1 MGNYEQLKAAIAAV
15 IKQNGNNEI
24 TGDLLQNTLTTIVSN
39 VGNDST
45 FAGVATPDTVPGSPD
60 QNVFYIAGTRGVYNN
75 FDGTTIVNEMVVFT
89 NETGVWKSQNIGIA
103 LNGVPNLFLGVGY
116 VRKDNGNINTPS
128 SNLTNTPFLPIDRTK
143 DLQIKA
149 YEGVTSMIA
158 FCAFYDSDY
167 KFISAWQPGGAT
179 DGTRT
184 ATIPAAQI
192 PANAVYI
199 RCSGHHTVT
208 DNYVI
213 PFDLYNVLVNLATKT
228 DVDAVIAQI
237 NTYLS
242 GSYVYRGWAIPSTVP
257 VAGKSNVFYIATT
270 PGIYTNFGN
279 FEVTNRLTIFR
290 RTNPD
295 DEFIATEIGV
305 PLNGVR
311 SLFREIGYIRSDTGK
326 VYTVSTSWRCTP
338 FLRITRND
346 DLQIR
351 GKIHETASVALCAFY
366 DKDYNFISSFTPEW
380 AGTSTVTA
388 TIAAADIPADTV
400 YIRCTGSETEGYV
413 LPWDIFDLTKDV
425 NDKAKQSD
433 LNNTLGDFFTIQS
446 YGLRYTDGIAIRQT
460 NDMSTITPFIP
471 LNRDADLIVS
481 GWRGQGNTALLCF
494 YDKDETFISSIFEEI
509 PGGYNKDYLI
519 KKENYPENAAL
530 IRAGGYVGY
539 DCYIRNLTVK
549 YLLDVIEGKTWLDM
563 FYFYPDKIYTSRSEA
578 YNDVPGY
585 MRKANLTIKYRLNE
599 SRNIIVETSIDV
611 NNWDNETNWRTEQMR
626 EIIDSNYLYAII
638 DANNNVLFAIDN
650 NGICHFKSNIKEYL
664 FVEEWDYLYCIVDAS
679 NNIVFA
685 IDRYGNIIGKSGQ
698 SVGSSLIS
706 NNLKNQ
712 SDLLTTLSDVKNYGA
727 QNAEYLIDLNFTG
740 RISVKGKIKNPV
752 NDFDGNVPF
761 ATFENGGAVAATQ
774 SVKHA
779 VPTQATET
787 IYGVTG
793 KVPFSVLQS
802 GFACEGA
809 QIIYNRVA
817 KAGSTHNGGRNNL
830 CGDKIMMFWFK
841 GLDVINKAYA
851 VTKCETANDYF
862 IPDTDTWGENTLP
875 IIVEPVDG
883 VATIDL
889 LTPNRLYFVTGK
901 TKKIV
906 IADKRRTTEDIN
918 TAWES
923 SSQSYIVLNW
933 DNPIDATPIEMGASG
948 IVIGS
953 GSDTPTPDGFST
965 LQMKGNN
972 YIVKNTATRAFNNYL
987 PYEELKARS
996 ELFAT
1001 YQDLYIDISNDTF
1014 TVGRDST
1021 GVIFTTSL
1029 KDGSGAWKTLQD
1041 FYKEFV
1047 PVTPNDSYPR
1057 EGYPHAVIPE
1067 LSDFYITFYDMPL
1080 KDCSTIL
1087 QNGKIYLIG
1096 EYPQQ
1101 MVLNPCGSANAPY
1114 DLPYTNQFDCFPYW
1128 VYDKYDTQEHI
1139 FDYIIGNERIKV
1151 YVNGEKLTEIN
1162 KTSQLR
1168 IGNPL
1173 SDILFSDLEIT
1184 KGYLGDAEVASDDYY
1199 LISSRTPICFGL
1211 LCHNIYD
1218 TYIGSNHPL
1227 GNLGASI
1234 TQLMVIA
1241 KQLQDKGY
1249 ITLSMQ
1255 QLADWKAGNYKI
1267 PPKSAILVCDDWQIS
1282 RNWLGQP
1289 SGQQTTKM
1297 GFDFRVKQSFLK
1309 YGLKLNFAQVGDH
1322 VKGLDHDIVMNIRM
1336 SNCGV
1341 GNHTRWHNEPI
1352 QQKPVPTLFLELQE
1366 MRFLMHE
1373 YGFND
1378 DVFVYNKAGGTFVA
1392 QQDLLDYFGYSAGVG
1407 AGLLTDKYTRIIT
1420 NRFSLNRT
1428 NIGNNVTIDVL

>member
-39 VGNDST
+39 VGSEST

-60 QNVFYIAGTRGVYNN
+60 QNVFYIAGTRGVYSN
-75 FDGTTIVNEMVVFT
+75 FDGTVLVNEMVVFT
-89 NETGVWKSQNIGIA
+89 NETGVWTSQNIGIA
-103 LNGVPNLFLGVGY
+103 LNGVPNLFLGIGY

-128 SNLTNTPFLPIDRTK
+128 TSFRSTPFIPIDVTK

-149 YEGVTSMIA
+149 YEGVTNLMA

-167 KFISAWQPGGAT
+167 KFISVWQPGGASN
-179 DGTRT
+179 GTRT
-184 ATIPAAQI
+184 AVIPAAQI
-192 PANAVYI
+192 PANAVYV
-199 RCSGHHTVT
+199 RCSGHGNTT

-228 DVDAVIAQI
+228 NVDAVIAQI
-237 NTYLS
+237 NTYLKD
-242 GSYVYRGWAIPSTVP
+242 SYVYRGMVAPATIPSSTV
-257 VAGKSNVFYIATT
+257 SNVFYIATT

-279 FEVTNRLTIFR
+279 FEVTNRLTVFR
-290 RTNPD
+290 RTNPT
-295 DEFIATEIGV
+295 DEFVATELGV

-311 SLFREIGYIRSDTGK
+311 SLFREIGYIRSDNGEVNTG
-326 VYTVSTSWRCTP
+326 STSWRCTP
-338 FLRITRND
+338 FLRINENTD
-346 DLQIR
+346 F
-351 GKIHETASVALCAFY
+351 KIKASVSEAILTAACAFY
-366 DKDYNFISSFTPEW
+366 DENYNFISAITIP
-380 AGTSTVTA
+380 GTGQFVVDV
-388 TIAAADIPADTV
+388 AAADIPANAV
-400 YIRCTGSETEGYV
+400 YMRCTGSENTGYV
-413 LPWDIFDLTKDV
+413 LPWDIFDLIKDV
-425 NDKAKQSD
+425 NSKASQTD
-433 LNNTLGDFFTIQS
+433 VNNVYGDFFTIPD
-446 YGLRYTDGIAIRQT
+446 YGLSYTTGVPIKQNIPGY
-460 NDMSTITPFIP
+460 TITPFIP

-481 GWRGQGNTALLCF
+481 GYRGGRNTALLCF
-494 YDKDETFISSIFEEI
+494 YDKDENFISSIFEQI
-509 PGGYNKDYLI
+509 SSGYHKDYLI
-519 KKENYPENAAL
+519 KKEDFPENAAL
-530 IRAGGYVGY
+530 IRAGGNTNY
-539 DCYIRNLTVK
+539 DCYIRNMTVK
-549 YLLDVIEGKTWLDM
+549 YLLDVIEGNTWLDM
-563 FYFYPDKIYTSRSEA
+563 FYFYPDKIYSTRAEA

-585 MRKANLTIKYRLNE
+585 MRKANLTIKYRLKEPN
-599 SRNIIVETSIDV
+599 NVTVETALSG
-611 NNWDNETNWRTEQMR
+611 NNWDNETNWKAEQMR
-626 EIIDSNYLYAII
+626 EIIEGNYLYAII
-638 DANNNVLFAIDN
+638 DANNNVLFSID
-650 NGICHFKSNIKEYL
+650 GYGYCRFKSYGKDFL
-664 FVEEWDYLYCIVDAS
+664 SVEEWDYLYCIVDAS

-685 IDRYGNIIGKSGQ
+685 IDKYGNIVGKSGQ

-712 SDLLTTLSDVKNYGA
+712 SDLITTLSDVKNYGA

-851 VTKCETANDYF
+851 VTKCETADDYF

-875 IIVEPVDG
+875 IIVEPVNG

-901 TKKIV
+901 TKKVV
-906 IADKRRTTEDIN
+906 IANKRTTTEDIN
-918 TAWES
+918 TAWGS
-923 SSQSYIVLNW
+923 SSQSYIVVNW
-933 DNPIDATPIEMGASG
+933 DNPIDATPVDMGATG
-948 IVIGS
+948 MVVGS
-953 GSDTPTPDGFST
+953 GSDTPVTDGFST

-1001 YQDLYIDISNDTF
+1001 YQDLYIDLSNDTF

-1029 KDGSGAWKTLQD
+1029 KNSSGEWKLLSD
-1041 FYKEFV
+1041 LYKEFV

-1080 KDCSTIL
+1080 KDCSCIL

-1114 DLPYTNQFDCFPYW
+1114 NLPYSNQFDCFPYW
-1128 VYDKYDTQEHI
+1128 IYDKYDTQEHV

-1168 IGNPL
+1168 IGNAL

-1199 LISSRTPICFGL
+1199 LISSRTPICFGMI
-1211 LCHNIYD
+1211 CHNIYD

-1227 GNLGASI
+1227 GNGGASI
-1234 TQLMVIA
+1234 TQMMVIA

-1249 ITLSMQ
+1249 TTLSMQ

-1267 PPKSAILVCDDWQIS
+1267 PPKSAILVCDDWQIP

-1366 MRFLMHE
+1366 MRYLMHE

-1378 DVFVYNKAGGTFVA
+1378 DIFVYNKAGGYFVA

-1407 AGLLTDKYTRIIT
+1407 LGLYTDKYTRIVT

-1428 NIGNNVTIDVL
+1428 NIGDNSVIDVL

>member
-39 VGNDST
+39 VGSEST

-60 QNVFYIAGTRGVYNN
+60 QNVFYIAGTRGVYSN
-75 FDGTTIVNEMVVFT
+75 FDGTVLVNEMVVFT
-89 NETGVWKSQNIGIA
+89 NETGVWTSQNIGIA
-103 LNGVPNLFLGVGY
+103 LNGVPNLFLGIGY

-128 SNLTNTPFLPIDRTK
+128 TSYRSTPFIPIDVTK

-149 YEGVTSMIA
+149 YEGVTKLMA

-167 KFISAWQPGGAT
+167 KFISAWQPGGAS

-184 ATIPAAQI
+184 AVIPAAQI
-192 PANAVYI
+192 PANAVYV
-199 RCSGHHTVT
+199 RCSGHGTTT

-228 DVDAVIAQI
+228 NVDAVIAQI
-237 NTYLS
+237 NTYLKD
-242 GSYVYRGWAIPSTVP
+242 SYVYRGMVAPTTIPSSTV
-257 VAGKSNVFYIATT
+257 SNVFYIATT

-279 FEVTNRLTIFR
+279 FEVTNRLTVFR
-290 RTNPD
+290 RTNPT
-295 DEFIATEIGV
+295 DEFVATELGV

-311 SLFREIGYIRSDTGK
+311 SLFREIGYIRSDNGEVNTG
-326 VYTVSTSWRCTP
+326 STSWRCTP
-338 FLRITRND
+338 FLRINENTD
-346 DLQIR
+346 F
-351 GKIHETASVALCAFY
+351 KIKASVSEAILTAACAFY
-366 DKDYNFISSFTPEW
+366 DENYNFISAITIP
-380 AGTSTVTA
+380 GTGQFVVDV
-388 TIAAADIPADTV
+388 AAADIPANAV
-400 YIRCTGSETEGYV
+400 YMRCTGSENTGYV
-413 LPWDIFDLTKDV
+413 LPWDIFDLIKDV
-425 NDKAKQSD
+425 NSKASQTD
-433 LNNTLGDFFTIQS
+433 VNNVYGDFFTIPD
-446 YGLRYTDGIAIRQT
+446 YGLSYTTGVPIKQNIPGY
-460 NDMSTITPFIP
+460 TITPFIP

-481 GWRGQGNTALLCF
+481 GYRGGRNTALLCF
-494 YDKDETFISSIFEEI
+494 YDKDENFISSIFEQI
-509 PGGYNKDYLI
+509 SSGYHKDYLI
-519 KKENYPENAAL
+519 KKEDFPENAAL
-530 IRAGGYVGY
+530 IRAGGNTNY
-539 DCYIRNLTVK
+539 DCYIRNMTVK
-549 YLLDVIEGKTWLDM
+549 YLLDVIEGNTWLDM
-563 FYFYPDKIYTSRSEA
+563 FYFYPDKIYSTRAEA

-585 MRKANLTIKYRLNE
+585 MRKANLTIKYRLKEPN
-599 SRNIIVETSIDV
+599 NVTVETALSG
-611 NNWDNETNWRTEQMR
+611 NNWDNETNWKAEQMR
-626 EIIDSNYLYAII
+626 EIIEGDYLYAII
-638 DANNNVLFAIDN
+638 DTNNNVLFSID
-650 NGICHFKSNIKEYL
+650 GYGYCRFKSYGKDFL
-664 FVEEWDYLYCIVDAS
+664 SVEEWDYLYCIVDAS

-685 IDRYGNIIGKSGQ
+685 IDKYGNIVGKSGQ

-851 VTKCETANDYF
+851 VTKCETADDYF

-875 IIVEPVDG
+875 IIVEPVNG

-901 TKKIV
+901 TKKVV
-906 IADKRRTTEDIN
+906 IANKRTTTEDIN
-918 TAWES
+918 TAWGS
-923 SSQSYIVLNW
+923 SSQSYIVVNW
-933 DNPIDATPIEMGASG
+933 DNPIDATPVDMGATG
-948 IVIGS
+948 MVVGS
-953 GSDTPTPDGFST
+953 GSDTPVADGFST

-1001 YQDLYIDISNDTF
+1001 YQDLYIDLSNDTF

-1029 KDGSGAWKTLQD
+1029 KNSSGEWKLLSD
-1041 FYKEFV
+1041 LYKEFV

-1080 KDCSTIL
+1080 KDCSCIL

-1114 DLPYTNQFDCFPYW
+1114 NLPYSNQFDCFPYW
-1128 VYDKYDTQEHI
+1128 IYDKYDTQEHV

-1168 IGNPL
+1168 IGNAL

-1199 LISSRTPICFGL
+1199 LISSRTPICFGMI
-1211 LCHNIYD
+1211 CHNIYD

-1227 GNLGASI
+1227 GNGGASI
-1234 TQLMVIA
+1234 TQMMVIA

-1249 ITLSMQ
+1249 TTLSMQ

-1267 PPKSAILVCDDWQIS
+1267 PPKSAILVCDDWQIP

-1366 MRFLMHE
+1366 MRYLMHE

-1378 DVFVYNKAGGTFVA
+1378 DIFVYNKAGGYFVA

-1407 AGLLTDKYTRIIT
+1407 LGLYTDKYTRIVT

-1428 NIGNNVTIDVL
+1428 NIGDNSVIDVL

>member
-24 TGDLLQNTLTTIVSN
+24 TGDILQNTLTTIVSN
-39 VGNDST
+39 VGKDST
-45 FAGVATPDTVPGSPD
+45 FAGVATPETVPGTPD
-60 QNVFYIAGTRGVYNN
+60 QNVFYIAGTRGVYSN
-75 FDGTTIVNEMVVFT
+75 FDGTVLINEMVVFT
-89 NETGVWKSQNIGIA
+89 NESGSWTSQSIGIA

-128 SNLTNTPFLPIDRTK
+128 YSYTNTPFIPIDPTK

-149 YEGVTSMIA
+149 YEGVTNLMA

-167 KFISAWQPGGAT
+167 KFISVWQPGGAV

-192 PANAVYI
+192 PANTVYI
-199 RCSGHHTVT
+199 RCSGYVNTT

-213 PFDLYNVLVNLATKT
+213 PFDLYNVLINLATKT
-228 DVDAVIAQI
+228 DVNAVIAQI

-242 GSYVYRGWAIPSTVP
+242 GSYVYRGFVSPRTVP
-257 VAGKSNVFYIATT
+257 VSGKANVFYIATT

-290 RTNPD
+290 RTNPT
-295 DEFIATEIGV
+295 DEFVATELGV

-311 SLFREIGYIRSDTGK
+311 SLFREIGYIRSDNGEVNTS
-326 VYTVSTSWRCTP
+326 STSWRCTP
-338 FLRITRND
+338 FLRINENTD
-346 DLQIR
+346 F
-351 GKIHETASVALCAFY
+351 KIKASVSEAGLTAACAFY
-366 DKDYNFISSFTPEW
+366 DKNYKFISAITVP
-380 AGTSTVTA
+380 GTGQFVVDV
-388 TIAAADIPADTV
+388 AAADIPTDAV
-400 YIRCTGSETEGYV
+400 YMRCTGSENTGYV
-413 LPWDIFDLTKDV
+413 LPWDIFDLIKDV
-425 NDKAKQSD
+425 NSKASQTD
-433 LNNTLGDFFTIQS
+433 VNNVYGDFFTIPD
-446 YGLRYTDGIAIRQT
+446 YGLSYTTGVPLKQIIPGY
-460 NDMSTITPFIP
+460 TITPFIP

-481 GWRGQGNTALLCF
+481 GYRGSGNTALLCF
-494 YDKDETFISSIFEEI
+494 YDKDENFISSIFEQI
-509 PGGYNKDYLI
+509 SSGYHKDYLI
-519 KKENYPENAAL
+519 KKEDFPENAAL
-530 IRAGGYVGY
+530 IRAGGNTDY
-539 DCYIRNLTVK
+539 DCYIRNMTVK
-549 YLLDVIEGKTWLDM
+549 YLLDVIEGNTWLDM
-563 FYFYPDKIYTSRSEA
+563 FYFYPDKIYSTRAEA

-585 MRKANLTIKYRLNE
+585 MRKANLTIKYRLNQL
-599 SRNIIVETSIDV
+599 NNVVVETSLTNI
-611 NNWDNETNWRTEQMR
+611 NWDSETNWRGEQMR
-626 EIIDSNYLYAII
+626 DIIEGNYLYAII
-638 DANNNVLFAIDN
+638 DANNNVLFAID
-650 NGICHFKSNIKEYL
+650 
-664 FVEEWDYLYCIVDAS
+664 
-679 NNIVFA
+679 
-685 IDRYGNIIGKSGQ
+685 RYGNIVGKFGQ
-698 SVGSSLIS
+698 SIGSSLIS

-712 SDLLTTLSDVKNYGA
+712 NDMLTTLSDVKNYGA
-727 QNAEYLIDLNFTG
+727 QNAEYLIDLNFIG
-740 RISVKGKIKNPV
+740 RVSVKGKIKNPV
-752 NDFDGNVPF
+752 NDINGYVPF
-761 ATFENGGAVAATQ
+761 ATFENGGSVAVTQ

-779 VPTQATET
+779 LPTQATET

-793 KVPFSVLQS
+793 KVPFSLFQS
-802 GFACEGA
+802 GFACNNAE
-809 QIIYNRVA
+809 IIYNRVA
-817 KAGSTHNGGRNNL
+817 KSGSIHNGGRNNL

-841 GLDVINKAYA
+841 GLDVVNKAYA
-851 VTKCETANDYF
+851 ITKCETADDYF
-862 IPDTDTWGENTLP
+862 ILDTDTWGESTLP
-875 IIVEPVDG
+875 IIVEPVNG
-883 VATIDL
+883 IATIDL

-901 TKKIV
+901 TKKV
-906 IADKRRTTEDIN
+906 VVADKRRTTEDIN
-918 TAWES
+918 TAWRS
-923 SSQSYIVLNW
+923 SSHSYIVVNW

-965 LQMKGNN
+965 LQMIGNN

-1029 KDGSGAWKTLQD
+1029 KDSSGAWKTLQD

-1047 PVTPNDSYPR
+1047 PVTPNDSHPR
-1057 EGYPHAVIPE
+1057 EAYPHAVIPE

-1080 KDCSTIL
+1080 KDCSNIL

-1114 DLPYTNQFDCFPYW
+1114 NLPYTNQFDCFPYW

-1139 FDYIIGNERIKV
+1139 FDYIVGNERIKV

-1199 LISSRTPICFGL
+1199 LISSRTPICFGMI
-1211 LCHNIYD
+1211 CHNIYD

-1227 GNLGASI
+1227 GNSGASI

-1241 KQLQDKGY
+1241 KQLHDKGY

-1267 PPKSAILVCDDWQIS
+1267 PPKSAILVCDDWQIP

-1297 GFDFRVKQSFLK
+1297 GFNFRVKQSFLK
-1309 YGLKLNFAQVGDH
+1309 YGLKLNFAQVGDR

-1336 SNCGV
+1336 SNRGV

-1378 DVFVYNKAGGTFVA
+1378 DVFVYNKSGGTFVA

-1407 AGLLTDKYTRIIT
+1407 LGLLTDKYTRIIT

-1428 NIGNNVTIDVL
+1428 NIGDNTAIDVL

>member
-39 VGNDST
+39 VGSEST

-60 QNVFYIAGTRGVYNN
+60 QNVFYIAGTRGVYSN
-75 FDGTTIVNEMVVFT
+75 FDGTVLVNEMVVFT
-89 NETGVWKSQNIGIA
+89 NETGVWTSQNIGIA
-103 LNGVPNLFLGVGY
+103 LNGVPNLFLGIGY

-128 SNLTNTPFLPIDRTK
+128 TSYRSTPFIPIDVTK

-149 YEGVTSMIA
+149 YEGVTKLMA

-167 KFISAWQPGGAT
+167 KFISAWQPGGAS

-184 ATIPAAQI
+184 AVIPAAQI
-192 PANAVYI
+192 PANAVYV
-199 RCSGHHTVT
+199 RCSGHGTTT

-228 DVDAVIAQI
+228 NVDAVIAQI
-237 NTYLS
+237 NTYLKD
-242 GSYVYRGWAIPSTVP
+242 SYVYRGMVAPTTIPSSTV
-257 VAGKSNVFYIATT
+257 SNVFYIATT

-279 FEVTNRLTIFR
+279 FEVTNRLTVFR
-290 RTNPD
+290 RTNPT
-295 DEFIATEIGV
+295 DEFVATELGV

-311 SLFREIGYIRSDTGK
+311 SLFREIGYIRSDNGEVNTG
-326 VYTVSTSWRCTP
+326 STSWRCTP
-338 FLRITRND
+338 FLRINENTD
-346 DLQIR
+346 F
-351 GKIHETASVALCAFY
+351 KIKASVSEAILTAACAFY
-366 DKDYNFISSFTPEW
+366 DENYNFISAITIP
-380 AGTSTVTA
+380 GTGQFVVDV
-388 TIAAADIPADTV
+388 AAADIPANAV
-400 YIRCTGSETEGYV
+400 YMRCTGSENTGYV
-413 LPWDIFDLTKDV
+413 LPWDIFDLIKDV
-425 NDKAKQSD
+425 NSKASQTD
-433 LNNTLGDFFTIQS
+433 VNNVYGDFFTIPD
-446 YGLRYTDGIAIRQT
+446 YGLSYTTGVPIKQNIPGY
-460 NDMSTITPFIP
+460 TITPFIP

-481 GWRGQGNTALLCF
+481 GYRGGRNTALLCF
-494 YDKDETFISSIFEEI
+494 YDKDENFISSIFEQI
-509 PGGYNKDYLI
+509 SSGYHKDYLI
-519 KKENYPENAAL
+519 KKEDFPENAAL
-530 IRAGGYVGY
+530 IRAGGNTNY
-539 DCYIRNLTVK
+539 DCYIRNMTVK
-549 YLLDVIEGKTWLDM
+549 YLLDVIEGNTWLDM
-563 FYFYPDKIYTSRSEA
+563 FYFYPDKIYSTRAEA

-585 MRKANLTIKYRLNE
+585 MRKANLTIKYRLKEPHNVT
-599 SRNIIVETSIDV
+599 VETALSG
-611 NNWDNETNWRTEQMR
+611 NNWDNETNWKAEQMR
-626 EIIDSNYLYAII
+626 EIIEGNYLYAII
-638 DANNNVLFAIDN
+638 DANNNVLFSIDEY
-650 NGICHFKSNIKEYL
+650 GYCRFKSYGKVFL
-664 FVEEWDYLYCIVDAS
+664 SVEESDYLYCIVDAS

-685 IDRYGNIIGKSGQ
+685 IDKYGNIVGKSGQ

-851 VTKCETANDYF
+851 VTKCETADDYF

-875 IIVEPVDG
+875 IIVEPVNG

-901 TKKIV
+901 TKKVV
-906 IADKRRTTEDIN
+906 IANKRTTTEGIN
-918 TAWES
+918 TAWGS
-923 SSQSYIVLNW
+923 SSQSYIVVNW
-933 DNPIDATPIEMGASG
+933 DNPIDATPVDMGATG
-948 IVIGS
+948 MVVGS
-953 GSDTPTPDGFST
+953 GSDTPVADGFST

-1001 YQDLYIDISNDTF
+1001 YQDLYIDLSNDTF

-1029 KDGSGAWKTLQD
+1029 KNSSGEWKLLSD
-1041 FYKEFV
+1041 LYKEFV

-1080 KDCSTIL
+1080 KDCSCIL

-1114 DLPYTNQFDCFPYW
+1114 NLPYSNQFDCFPYW
-1128 VYDKYDTQEHI
+1128 IYDKYDTQEHV

-1168 IGNPL
+1168 IGNAL

-1199 LISSRTPICFGL
+1199 LISSRTPICFGMI
-1211 LCHNIYD
+1211 CHNIYD

-1227 GNLGASI
+1227 GNGGASI
-1234 TQLMVIA
+1234 TQMMVIA

-1249 ITLSMQ
+1249 TTLSMQ

-1267 PPKSAILVCDDWQIS
+1267 PPKSAILVCDDWQIP

-1366 MRFLMHE
+1366 MRYLMHE

-1378 DVFVYNKAGGTFVA
+1378 DIFVYNKAGGYFVA

-1407 AGLLTDKYTRIIT
+1407 LGLYTDKYTRIVT

-1428 NIGNNVTIDVL
+1428 NIGDNSVIDVL

>member
-39 VGNDST
+39 VGSEST

-60 QNVFYIAGTRGVYNN
+60 QNVFYIAGTRGVYSN
-75 FDGTTIVNEMVVFT
+75 FDGTVLVNEMVVFT
-89 NETGVWKSQNIGIA
+89 NETGVWTSQNIGIA
-103 LNGVPNLFLGVGY
+103 LNGVPNLFLGIGY

-128 SNLTNTPFLPIDRTK
+128 TSYRSTPFIPIDVTK

-149 YEGVTSMIA
+149 YEGVTKLMA

-167 KFISAWQPGGAT
+167 KFISAWQPGGAS

-184 ATIPAAQI
+184 AVIPAAQI
-192 PANAVYI
+192 PANAVYV
-199 RCSGHHTVT
+199 RCSGHGTTT

-228 DVDAVIAQI
+228 NVDAVIAQI
-237 NTYLS
+237 NTYLKD
-242 GSYVYRGWAIPSTVP
+242 SYVYRGMVAPTTIPSSTV
-257 VAGKSNVFYIATT
+257 SNVFYIATT

-279 FEVTNRLTIFR
+279 FEVTNRLTVFR
-290 RTNPD
+290 RTNPT
-295 DEFIATEIGV
+295 DEFVATELGV

-311 SLFREIGYIRSDTGK
+311 SLFREIGYIRSDNGEVNTG
-326 VYTVSTSWRCTP
+326 STSWRCTP
-338 FLRITRND
+338 FLRINENTD
-346 DLQIR
+346 F
-351 GKIHETASVALCAFY
+351 KIKASVSEAILTAACAFY
-366 DKDYNFISSFTPEW
+366 DENYNFISAITIP
-380 AGTSTVTA
+380 GTGQFVVDV
-388 TIAAADIPADTV
+388 AAADIPANAV
-400 YIRCTGSETEGYV
+400 YMRCTGSENTGYV
-413 LPWDIFDLTKDV
+413 LPWDIFDLIKDV
-425 NDKAKQSD
+425 NSKASQTD
-433 LNNTLGDFFTIQS
+433 VNNVYGDFFTIPD
-446 YGLRYTDGIAIRQT
+446 YGLSYTTGVPIKQNIPGY
-460 NDMSTITPFIP
+460 TITPFIP

-481 GWRGQGNTALLCF
+481 GYRGGRNTALLCF
-494 YDKDETFISSIFEEI
+494 YDKDENFISSIFEQI
-509 PGGYNKDYLI
+509 SSGYHKDYLI
-519 KKENYPENAAL
+519 KKEDFPENAAL
-530 IRAGGYVGY
+530 IRAGGNTNY
-539 DCYIRNLTVK
+539 DCYIRNMTVK
-549 YLLDVIEGKTWLDM
+549 YLLDVIEGNTWLDM
-563 FYFYPDKIYTSRSEA
+563 FYFYPDKIYSTRAEA

-585 MRKANLTIKYRLNE
+585 MRKANLTIKYRLKEPN
-599 SRNIIVETSIDV
+599 NVTVETALSG
-611 NNWDNETNWRTEQMR
+611 NNWDNETNWKAEQMR
-626 EIIDSNYLYAII
+626 EIIEGNYLYAII
-638 DANNNVLFAIDN
+638 DTNNNVLFSIDEY
-650 NGICHFKSNIKEYL
+650 GYCRFKSYGKVFL
-664 FVEEWDYLYCIVDAS
+664 SVEEWDYLYCIVDAS

-685 IDRYGNIIGKSGQ
+685 IDKYGNIVGKSGQ

-851 VTKCETANDYF
+851 VTKCETADDYF

-875 IIVEPVDG
+875 IIVEPVNG

-901 TKKIV
+901 TKKVV
-906 IADKRRTTEDIN
+906 IANKRTTTEDIN
-918 TAWES
+918 TAWGS
-923 SSQSYIVLNW
+923 SSQSYIVVNW
-933 DNPIDATPIEMGASG
+933 DNPIDATPVDMGATG
-948 IVIGS
+948 MVVGS
-953 GSDTPTPDGFST
+953 GSDTPVADGFST

-1001 YQDLYIDISNDTF
+1001 YQDLYIDLSNDTF

-1029 KDGSGAWKTLQD
+1029 KNSSGEWKLLSD
-1041 FYKEFV
+1041 LYKEFV

-1080 KDCSTIL
+1080 KDCSCIL

-1114 DLPYTNQFDCFPYW
+1114 NLPYSNQFDCFPYW
-1128 VYDKYDTQEHI
+1128 IYDKYDTQEHV

-1168 IGNPL
+1168 IGNAL

-1199 LISSRTPICFGL
+1199 LISSRTPICFGMI
-1211 LCHNIYD
+1211 CHNIYD

-1227 GNLGASI
+1227 GNGGASI
-1234 TQLMVIA
+1234 TQMMVIA

-1249 ITLSMQ
+1249 TTLSMQ

-1267 PPKSAILVCDDWQIS
+1267 PPKSAILVCDDWQIP

-1366 MRFLMHE
+1366 MRYLMHE

-1378 DVFVYNKAGGTFVA
+1378 DIFVYNKAGGYFVA

-1407 AGLLTDKYTRIIT
+1407 LGLYTDKYTRIVT

-1428 NIGNNVTIDVL
+1428 NIGDNSVIDVL

>member
-39 VGNDST
+39 VGSEST

-60 QNVFYIAGTRGVYNN
+60 QNVFYIAGTRGVYSN
-75 FDGTTIVNEMVVFT
+75 FDGTVLVNEMVVFT
-89 NETGVWKSQNIGIA
+89 NETGVWTSQNIGIA
-103 LNGVPNLFLGVGY
+103 LNGVPNLFLGIGY

-128 SNLTNTPFLPIDRTK
+128 TSFRSTPFIPIDVTK

-149 YEGVTSMIA
+149 YEGVTNPMA

-167 KFISAWQPGGAT
+167 KFISAWQPGGASN
-179 DGTRT
+179 GTRT
-184 ATIPAAQI
+184 AVIPAAQI
-192 PANAVYI
+192 PANAVYV
-199 RCSGHHTVT
+199 RCSGHGTTT

-228 DVDAVIAQI
+228 NVDAVIAQI
-237 NTYLS
+237 NTYLKD
-242 GSYVYRGWAIPSTVP
+242 SYVYRGMVAPTTIPSSTV
-257 VAGKSNVFYIATT
+257 SNVFYIATT

-279 FEVTNRLTIFR
+279 FEVTNRLTVFR
-290 RTNPD
+290 RTNPT
-295 DEFIATEIGV
+295 DEFVATELGV

-311 SLFREIGYIRSDTGK
+311 SLFREIGYIRSDNGEVDTG
-326 VYTVSTSWRCTP
+326 STSWRCTP
-338 FLRITRND
+338 FLRINENTD
-346 DLQIR
+346 F
-351 GKIHETASVALCAFY
+351 KINASVSEARLTAACAFY
-366 DKDYNFISSFTPEW
+366 DENYNFISAITIP
-380 AGTSTVTA
+380 GTGQFVVDV
-388 TIAAADIPADTV
+388 AAADIPANAV
-400 YIRCTGSETEGYV
+400 YMRCTGSENTGYV
-413 LPWDIFDLTKDV
+413 LPWDIFDLIKDV
-425 NDKAKQSD
+425 NSKASQTD
-433 LNNTLGDFFTIQS
+433 VNNVYGDFFTIPD
-446 YGLRYTDGIAIRQT
+446 YGLSYTTGVPIKQT
-460 NDMSTITPFIP
+460 IPGYTITPFIP

-481 GWRGQGNTALLCF
+481 GYRGGRNTALLCF
-494 YDKDETFISSIFEEI
+494 YDKDENFISSIFEQI
-509 PGGYNKDYLI
+509 SSGYHKDYLI
-519 KKENYPENAAL
+519 KKEDFPENAAL
-530 IRAGGYVGY
+530 IRAGGNTNY
-539 DCYIRNLTVK
+539 DCYIRNMTVK
-549 YLLDVIEGKTWLDM
+549 YLLDVIEGNTWLDM
-563 FYFYPDKIYTSRSEA
+563 FYFYPDKIYSTRAEA

-585 MRKANLTIKYRLNE
+585 MRKANLTIKYRLKEPN
-599 SRNIIVETSIDV
+599 NVTVETALSG
-611 NNWDNETNWRTEQMR
+611 NNWDNETNWKAEQMR
-626 EIIDSNYLYAII
+626 EIIEDNYLYAII
-638 DANNNVLFAIDN
+638 DANDNVLFSIDG
-650 NGICHFKSNIKEYL
+650 NGYCRFKSYGKDFL
-664 FVEEWDYLYCIVDAS
+664 SVEEWDYLYCIVDAS

-685 IDRYGNIIGKSGQ
+685 IDKYGNIVGKSGQ

-851 VTKCETANDYF
+851 VTKCETADDYF

-875 IIVEPVDG
+875 IIVEPVNG

-901 TKKIV
+901 TKKVV
-906 IADKRRTTEDIN
+906 IANKRTTTEDIN
-918 TAWES
+918 TAWGS
-923 SSQSYIVLNW
+923 SSQSYIVVNW
-933 DNPIDATPIEMGASG
+933 DNPIDATPVDMGATG
-948 IVIGS
+948 MVVGS
-953 GSDTPTPDGFST
+953 GSDTPVADGFST

-1001 YQDLYIDISNDTF
+1001 YQDLYIDLSNDTF

-1029 KDGSGAWKTLQD
+1029 KNSSGEWKLLSD
-1041 FYKEFV
+1041 LYKEFV

-1080 KDCSTIL
+1080 KDCSCIL

-1114 DLPYTNQFDCFPYW
+1114 NLPYSNQFDCFPYW
-1128 VYDKYDTQEHI
+1128 IYDKYDTQEHV

-1168 IGNPL
+1168 IGNAL

-1199 LISSRTPICFGL
+1199 LISSRTPICFGMI
-1211 LCHNIYD
+1211 CHNIYD

-1227 GNLGASI
+1227 GNGGASI
-1234 TQLMVIA
+1234 TQMMVIA

-1249 ITLSMQ
+1249 TTLSMQ

-1267 PPKSAILVCDDWQIS
+1267 PPKSAILVCDDWQIP

-1366 MRFLMHE
+1366 MRYLMHE

-1378 DVFVYNKAGGTFVA
+1378 DIFVYNKAGGYFVA

-1407 AGLLTDKYTRIIT
+1407 LGLYTDKYTRIVT

-1428 NIGNNVTIDVL
+1428 NIGDNSVIDVL